1 MLIHIGGYMELVKEN
16 IHMSQIKKMVNMQ
29 MTLEDDFNVSDVMP
43 DIDYIIA
50 SDANITMDNIKVL
63 DGRVIIKGKLN
74 FKLLYSTLDTSS
86 LYKMTGFIPV
96 DETMNCDEL
105 NENDCVTIK
114 YDLDDINIGV
124 INSRKISVKA
134 LVTFTIQSENI
145 YDIETASDIKGDN
158 VYTQKNII
166 DVTKLTE
173 CKKDIFR
180 IKDSVELPASLPI
193 VTTFLWDET
202 RLKNITTKLSENTL
216 LISGEIISCLIYQS
230 DDNPS
235 VLWHEVNI
243 PFNGNIPLSGV
254 DESMIPDI
262 EVSMS
267 SKDINVKADS
277 DGEERIFEFDIVLNL
292 NIKVYKELTLNYLCD
307 LYSNKVSLTP
317 TFNKVTYNQL
327 IIKNVSKC
335 KVTDKLKIDMDSGHI
350 LQICGSEGEVK
361 AELMTTVSD
370 GIKVEGVIVV
380 NLLAITDND
389 KSPIKVIKEVVP
401 FTHTIEASNV
411 NENSLINIRPTLEQ
425 LTCTMANGNEIEV
438 KATASLDTLVLG
450 THNANIITDITESPL
465 DMSKLQALPGLM
477 GYRVKEDDTL
487 FSIAKEFSS
496 TVPQIKEMNN
506 LTSEHL
512 DTGKFLLIVKNVS

>member
-1 MLIHIGGYMELVKEN
+1 MELVKEN

-50 SDANITMDNIKVL
+50 SDANITTDSLKVL

-74 FKLLYSTLDTSS
+74 FKMLYSSLDTSS
-86 LYKMTGFIPV
+86 LNKMTGFIPI
-96 DETMNCDEL
+96 DDSMNCDDL
-105 NENDCVTIK
+105 SENDCVTVK

-145 YDIETASDIKGDN
+145 YDIETASDIRGND
-158 VYTQKNII
+158 VYTKKNTIEI
-166 DVTKLTE
+166 TKLTE

-180 IKDSVELPASLPI
+180 IKDAIELPQTMPI
-193 VTTFLWDET
+193 VSTFLWDET
-202 RLKNITTKLSENTL
+202 RLKNITTKLNENSL
-216 LISGEIISCLIYQS
+216 MISGELTSCIIYQS
-230 DDNPS
+230 DDTPS
-235 VLWHEVNI
+235 VLWHEVDI
-243 PFNGNIPLSGV
+243 PFSGNLPLSGV

-262 EVSMS
+262 EVSMA

-277 DGEERIFEFDIVLNL
+277 DGEERIFEFDVVLNL
-292 NIKVYKELTLNYLCD
+292 NIKIYKELSLEYLCD

-317 TFNKVTYNQL
+317 TYNKVTYNHL

-335 KVTDKLKIDMDSGHI
+335 KVSDKLKVDMEQGHI
-350 LQICGSEGEVK
+350 LQICGSEGDVK
-361 AELMTTVSD
+361 AELMTTIDD

-389 KSPIKVIKEVVP
+389 KSPIKVVKEVVP
-401 FTHTIEASNV
+401 FTHIIEASNIS
-411 NENSLINIRPTLEQ
+411 ENSMINIRPTLEQ
-425 LTCTMANGNEIEV
+425 LTCTMTNGNEIEV

-450 THNANIITDITESPL
+450 TQGANIITDISESPL
-465 DMSKLQALPGLM
+465 DLSKLESMPGLI
-477 GYRVKEDDTL
+477 GYRVKDNDTL

-496 TVPQIKEMNN
+496 TVSQIKEMNN
-506 LTSEHL
+506 LTLEHL